1 MEANASGMICA
12 RCGTPNGAGDA
23 FCGSC
28 GAFLEFAAQDVGA
41 PEVGAAEPSAA
52 EPLLA
57 GTGPTCPVCGRANPA
72 GRTFCI
78 SCGERL
84 AAAGRPVAA
93 PAPPFPGRAVLRTV
107 GKTPAAGSPTTQ
119 AAISEI
125 RLHGMAVTP

>member
-12 RCGTPNGAGDA
+12 RCGTPNAGIA
-23 FCGSC
+23 VTPCSC

-41 PEVGAAEPSAA
+41 PEVGAA

-125 RLHGMAVTP
+125 RLHGIAVTP